1 VNPLGG
7 VSVCRAVGPV
17 QSDLLVFQ
25 SARARGL
32 TFLSAGDALTLTR
45 S

>member
-1 VNPLGG
+1 

-32 TFLSAGDALTLTR
+32 TFLSVGLAVGDALTLTR